1 MASFSAGRPT
11 SLVIDIGASGTRIQP
26 VVDGYNL
33 SKGLIESTR
42 GCNYMEELLRQE
54 LLKLETHTHATNT
67 STSNYTSMF
76 NKPNVKSPYTYSPL
90 SSYTIYPFKIGHNS
104 DLFAHDFIRDIRKI
118 MCFIPYKPI
127 SITHNSS
134 TIEFMDSILVNTY
147 TLPDGTVVNPAY
159 NLCAAPERALFPLY
173 NISRKRTR
181 QEIVLE
187 LSRNPYLTPEP
198 VTHSTSATT
207 TNGTTSSND
216 YKSDL
221 NSGDVSSGNVQP
233 LHHMILSS
241 LSYVDVD
248 ARKSILNNVLLTG
261 GGSLTDG
268 LQQRLSYELTE
279 ILPPPFK
286 VHIQYIICIYCV
298 TCTYMIYTVLI
309 YTFTTYT
316 LYVIQ
321 CVYMVY
327 IIYHT
332 ELLYIIYYTELVYNV
347 CADSLLIHIHATVL
361 YTLYYMHIYV
371 YI

>member
-1 MASFSAGRPT
+1 MASFSSGRPT
-11 SLVIDIGASGTRIQP
+11 SLVIDIGASGTRISP

-42 GCNYMEELLRQE
+42 GCHYMEELLRHE
-54 LLKLETHTHATNT
+54 LLTLETHTYTTTATSTT

-76 NKPNVKSPYTYSPL
+76 NKPNIKSPYTYSPL
-90 SSYTIYPFKIGHNS
+90 SSYTIHPFKVSHNS
-104 DLFAHDFIRDIRKI
+104 DLFAHDIIRDIRKV

-127 SITHNSS
+127 SMTHNNP
-134 TIEFMDSILVNTY
+134 TIAFMDSILVNTY
-147 TLPDGTVVNPAY
+147 TLPDGTVVNPTY

-198 VTHSTSATT
+198 VTHSTTTATS
-207 TNGTTSSND
+207 SSND
-216 YKSDL
+216 L
-221 NSGDVSSGNVQP
+221 NVSSGNVQP

-241 LSYVDVD
+241 LSYIDVD

-286 VHIQYIICIYCV
+286 VYICYILCIYS
-298 TCTYMIYTVLI
+298 I
-309 YTFTTYT
+309 F
-316 LYVIQ
+316 YVRI
-321 CVYMVY
+321 
-327 IIYHT
+327 
-332 ELLYIIYYTELVYNV
+332 
-347 CADSLLIHIHATVL
+347 
-361 YTLYYMHIYV
+361 
-371 YI
+371 

>member
-33 SKGLIESTR
+33 SKGLIESNR

-54 LLKLETHTHATNT
+54 LCKLDTHTTNNTHSTTNT
-67 STSNYTSMF
+67 SDTSNYTSMF
-76 NKPNVKSPYTYSPL
+76 NKPNIKSPYKYSPL
-90 SSYTIYPFKIGHNS
+90 SSYTIHPYKIGHNS
-104 DLFAHDFIRDIRKI
+104 DLFAHDTIRDIRKI

-127 SITHNSS
+127 SITHNNS

-147 TLPDGTVVNPAY
+147 TLPDGTVVQPTY

-198 VTHSTSATT
+198 VTHSTSTT
-207 TNGTTSSND
+207 TTTASSSSD
-216 YKSDL
+216 LKSDL
-221 NSGDVSSGNVQP
+221 NSDVSSGNVQP

-241 LSYVDVD
+241 LSYIDVD

-261 GGSLTDG
+261 GGSLIDG

-286 VHIQYIICIYCV
+286 VYIQYIICIYCV
-298 TCTYMIYTVLI
+298 
-309 YTFTTYT
+309 
-316 LYVIQ
+316 
-321 CVYMVY
+321 
-327 IIYHT
+327 
-332 ELLYIIYYTELVYNV
+332 
-347 CADSLLIHIHATVL
+347 
-361 YTLYYMHIYV
+361 
-371 YI
+371 